1 MSIKSQLR
9 RPPEPG
15 GEITGQ
21 SIGALERFG
30 ENTRH
35 MIVFDVL
42 TWGCPVGG
50 RGERIRIFLT
60 DEGYK
65 QALIAQEHG
74 QTKIVRHARVRRG
87 DLHYDA
93 SEHDREEY

>member
-1 MSIKSQLR
+1 MSIKSQLH

-15 GEITGQ
+15 REITGQ
-21 SIGALERFG
+21 GIDALERFG

-42 TWGCPVGG
+42 TWDCPVGG
-50 RGERIRIFLT
+50 KGERIRIFLS
-60 DEGYK
+60 DAGYR
-65 QALIAQEHG
+65 QALAAQERG

-87 DLHYDA
+87 DIFCDA
-93 SEHDREEY
+93 PEHDREEY

>member
-9 RPPEPG
+9 QQAEPCG
-15 GEITGQ
+15 KITGQ
-21 SIGALERFG
+21 SIDALERFG

-42 TWGCPVGG
+42 TRDCPVGG
-50 RGERIRIFLT
+50 KGERIRIFLT

-65 QALIAQEHG
+65 QALTAQGRGH
-74 QTKIVRHARVRRG
+74 TKIVRHARVRRG
-87 DLHYDA
+87 DIFYDA
-93 SEHDREEY
+93 PEHDREEY